1 MKKKYLALILLGAIT
16 SFLIYGCGNNQEEN
30 NNNNINWAEAVKNV
44 ISIEKTDTNGNVDT
58 YTVTCENGYSFSFEV
73 TNGLNGEQGI
83 QGEPGEDGHT
93 PVITIG
99 ENGNWVIDGV
109 DTGISSKGEKG
120 DTGEKGDDGLTPFI
134 GDNGNWRIG
143 EIDTG
148 VKAEGSDG
156 LDGQTPY
163 IGENGNWFIGNQD
176 LGISAQGPQG
186 EAGADGIDGETPY
199 IKDGYWWIGDTNT
212 NVKAEGSDG
221 EDGQTPYI
229 GENGNWFIG
238 NQDTGVKAGEQEETF
253 NITFDANGGLVNGQ
267 ETYVI
272 SAEKGSCIEN
282 LPTPEKYGAYF
293 RGWFTGDSV
302 NDGQF
307 TKVTPVSYDL
317 TLYARWEEM
326 PRYTVTWS
334 NPHGGILEVDS
345 DILAGSDFPTYDGET
360 PTYDPLNTGTSL
372 TFIGRQ
378 DKPDYIWSD
387 VMIIARYEELEKEYT
402 VTFELGEY
410 GEFYNPNDKASIF
423 YYGERVNTP
432 YIILDNVP
440 SNISFDGWYYDANF
454 EKPVN
459 FGVDF
464 VTNDLTLYAKWVK
477 IGEIIPEDVMDIT
490 DYLTFYYDTE
500 RGGYVVRSYNDIE
513 HYPNVKVPDTYT
525 GEEGTKPVVGIQ
537 NTFASNQFIKYVE
550 LPDSLEY
557 IGDNA
562 FSSSTIESVKCG
574 DNVES
579 LGDYAFYGTQIEYFD
594 FPKKLKNIGNHC
606 FEDAN
611 LKGVDLSLTNVE
623 TIGDYGFADNYVLSE
638 VKLCETLKEI
648 GEYGFDNSDIYE
660 IDLSMT
666 RIESIK
672 NCCFYGSSNL
682 QKVLWPDNILSIGD
696 NAFTKTGLINVV
708 IPDSVESISSQAFYC
723 SYELVN
729 VVRPLSVKTLGSGC
743 FGECSKVTIFCEA
756 TSQPEGYDPTFAGS
770 SAVYWYSEDNPGSNP
785 GNYWHYNENGEPWK
799 W

>member
-16 SFLIYGCGNNQEEN
+16 SFLICGCGNNQEEN
-30 NNNNINWAEAVKNV
+30 NNNNINWAEVVKNV

-120 DTGEKGDDGLTPFI
+120 DDGLTPFI

-143 EIDTG
+143 EIDSG
-148 VKAEGSDG
+148 
-156 LDGQTPY
+156 
-163 IGENGNWFIGNQD
+163 
-176 LGISAQGPQG
+176 
-186 EAGADGIDGETPY
+186 
-199 IKDGYWWIGDTNT
+199 
-212 NVKAEGSDG
+212 VKAEGSDG
-221 EDGQTPYI
+221 EDGETPYI

-317 TLYARWEEM
+317 TLFARWQEM

-334 NPHGGILEVDS
+334 NPNGEVLEVDS

-378 DKPDYIWSD
+378 DKPDYVWSNER
-387 VMIIARYEELEKEYT
+387 IIARYEELEKEYT
-402 VTFELGEY
+402 VTYQLGEY
-410 GEFYNPNDKASIF
+410 GEFYNPNDKTSIF
-423 YYGERVNTP
+423 YYGYYVNEP
-432 YIILDNVP
+432 KINLDNVP
-440 SNISFDGWYYDANF
+440 NNISFDGWYYDANF

-459 FGVDF
+459 FGVDY
-464 VTNDLTLYAKWVK
+464 VTSDLTLYAKWVQ

-490 DYLTFYYDTE
+490 DYLTFYYDAE
-500 RGGYVVRSYNDIE
+500 REGYVVRSYNDVE

-562 FSSSTIESVKCG
+562 FSGSTIESVKCG
-574 DNVES
+574 DNIES
-579 LGDYAFYGTQIEYFD
+579 LGDYAFYETQIEYFD
-594 FPKKLKNIGNHC
+594 FPKKLKNIGNYC
-606 FEDAN
+606 FENAH
-611 LKGVDLSLTNVE
+611 LKSVDLSSTSVE
-623 TIGDYGFADNYVLSE
+623 TIGDYGFTNNYDLSE
-638 VKLCETLKEI
+638 VKFCETLKEI
-648 GEYGFDNSDIYE
+648 GAFGFHYTDIYE

-666 RIESIK
+666 QIESIK
-672 NCCFYGSSNL
+672 TYCFSGLSNL

-696 NAFTKTGLINVV
+696 NAFSSTGLINVV
-708 IPDSVESISSQAFYC
+708 IPDSVESISYCAFQSC
-723 SYELVN
+723 DELAS
-729 VVRPLSVKTLGSGC
+729 VVIPLLVKTIGSNC
-743 FGECSKVTIFCEA
+743 FNDSPKVTIFCEA

-770 SAVYWYSEDNPGSNP
+770 GAVYWYSEENPGSNP